1 MVWFSILQLWHTHGV
16 LLVRQQGSAY
26 LGFDQIT
33 VFSIL
38 LLLFAMA
45 GVLIS
50 FMLRQKSQANRELE
64 KQQGLIQAKNE
75 AIAAQNEALRKANN
89 EVKQLLKIKS
99 DFLSQMSHEFRTP
112 MHSILGLTDL
122 LLQEANDSE
131 MMDKLQSI
139 RYSADI
145 LLVII
150 NDILDLAVME
160 DGHVSLLDSSIR
172 LQKIAQE
179 IQRNLYPKALQKD
192 ITIEI
197 DLDKQVPHY
206 VRGDMTRLYQVL
218 INLSNNALKFT
229 KSGKVVLKISCI
241 ATFEKESL
249 IRFEITDTGIGI
261 REELL
266 PHIFKGFE
274 QGGSAIQKEY
284 GGTGLGLTI
293 AQKLVE
299 LMGGELQVSSTLSKG
314 SRFWFDLRMATGE
327 RPADAINQPDDV
339 LDLSALKILYA
350 EDNLMNQKVMSLLLK
365 TYGIVPVLANN
376 GKEALDLLEK
386 TPFDVVLMDFRMP
399 EMDGFE
405 ATERIRAFV
414 ADHINHNIPILGVS
428 ADVFDESTAKGL
440 ALGMNATLAKPID
453 KNQLESALIKYL
465 RQSQRAIN
473 AKEAN

>member
-1 MVWFSILQLWHTHGV
+1 
-16 LLVRQQGSAY
+16 
-26 LGFDQIT
+26 
-33 VFSIL
+33 
-38 LLLFAMA
+38 
-45 GVLIS
+45 
-50 FMLRQKSQANRELE
+50 
-64 KQQGLIQAKNE
+64 
-75 AIAAQNEALRKANN
+75 
-89 EVKQLLKIKS
+89 
-99 DFLSQMSHEFRTP
+99 
-112 MHSILGLTDL
+112 
-122 LLQEANDSE
+122 
-131 MMDKLQSI
+131 
-139 RYSADI
+139 
-145 LLVII
+145 
-150 NDILDLAVME
+150 
-160 DGHVSLLDSSIR
+160 
-172 LQKIAQE
+172 
-179 IQRNLYPKALQKD
+179 
-192 ITIEI
+192 
-197 DLDKQVPHY
+197 
-206 VRGDMTRLYQVL
+206 
-218 INLSNNALKFT
+218 
-229 KSGKVVLKISCI
+229 
-241 ATFEKESL
+241 
-249 IRFEITDTGIGI
+249 
-261 REELL
+261 
-266 PHIFKGFE
+266 
-274 QGGSAIQKEY
+274 
-284 GGTGLGLTI
+284 
-293 AQKLVE
+293 
-299 LMGGELQVSSTLSKG
+299 MGGELQVSSTLSKG